1 MQGRFKLPK
10 QVLLTEAIFSSAN
23 QNNLKW
29 TNEIIIKKKNQN
41 ILLSCTKVSTVWSE
55 YNLSVLQNLKV
66 QLKWCGDSAV
76 QFVFQLIIT
85 CMQWKPI
92 VFTLTLNGLQHFQQ
106 LQFLYDLPLCV
117 PIQWVTD
124 LGKDM
129 WEYSASLEAVKVS
142 KEIFQHTPTGPPYS
156 FFQTPLLA

>member
-1 MQGRFKLPK
+1 MHKS
-10 QVLLTEAIFSSAN
+10 INSM
-23 QNNLKW
+23 
-29 TNEIIIKKKNQN
+29 
-41 ILLSCTKVSTVWSE
+41 VWE